1 MIGLFQ
7 ENGPCSVNGDS
18 NSTTLNP
25 WSWNQEVNML
35 YIDQPVQTGF
45 SYDSLIN
52 ATYEPIDDIVTEL
65 RPDQPIPKQNNTFL
79 VGTLPSNKANY
90 TANSTANAASALWY
104 FAQTFFQEFPD
115 YKPNDNRISIWTESY
130 GGKYGPA
137 TTAFFQ
143 QQNQNILKGQVSN
156 KADQFII
163 HLDTLGIINGCV
175 DDLAMTQS
183 YPMIAFN
190 NTYGIQAID
199 EKAYNTAIQAWSRPG
214 GCLERILDCRQ
225 MASQFDP
232 ENRGTNAAVD
242 TACAGADAVCL

>member
-1 MIGLFQ
+1 MIGLLQ
-7 ENGPCSVNGDS
+7 ENGPCSVNNDS

-45 SYDSLIN
+45 SYDYLIN
-52 ATYEPIDDIVTEL
+52 ATYDLIDEVVTQL
-65 RPDQPIPKQNNTFL
+65 SPNDPIPKQNNTFL
-79 VGTLPSNKANY
+79 VGTLPSNQASF
-90 TANSTANAASALWY
+90 TANSTTNAASALWY

-143 QQNQNILKGQVSN
+143 QQNQKILKGQIPDV
-156 KADQFII
+156 ADQFVI

-175 DDLAMTQS
+175 DDLAMIQS

-190 NTYGIQAID
+190 NTYGIKAID
-199 EKAYNTAIQAWSRPG
+199 ESTYNTAMQSFTRSG
-214 GCLERILDCRQ
+214 GCLDKILECRQ
-225 MASQFDP
+225 MASQLDP
-232 ENRGTNAAVD
+232 ENRGASAAVD
-242 TACAGADAVCL
+242 SACASADAICL